1 MTKKWPAFIT
11 WDIDPDTEDGSA
23 EMERRWEV
31 YNLEMQTLIA
41 KGGVHQDDDGWW
53 VETATGELIGPDPEI
68 ERPATSEEAKR
79 FKPFAIAHPDLDQAI
94 KRSRGRPP
102 VEKPKQAVTLRIHP
116 DTVARFQAK
125 GKNWRSEM
133 AQALDRAAID

>member
-11 WDIDPDTEDGSA
+11 KDLDLDTEDGST
-23 EMERRWEV
+23 EMERRWEI
-31 YNLEMQTLIA
+31 YNREMQAIIS

-53 VETATGELIGPDPEI
+53 IETATGELIGPDPEM
-68 ERPATSEEAKR
+68 ERPLTADDAKQL
-79 FKPFAIAHPDLDQAI
+79 KPFAVVHPELDQAI

-102 VEKPKQAVTLRIHP
+102 VDNPKQAVTLRIHP

-133 AQALDRAAID
+133 AEALDRAVND